1 MIVLYTSPGC
11 ASCRKVRNWLKEND
25 FKFIEKNIF
34 TTQLQD
40 NEIKYLLLRSENGS
54 EDIISKRSKVVIN
67 SKIEI
72 DEMKV
77 EELVHFVINNPSV
90 LKRPIIVSENNFL
103 IGYDVEEIEVLNKYK
118 RKIQR
123 IMEGVDSCDSLLEF
137 DSNKLTEIRT

>member
-77 EELVHFVINNPSV
+77 EELVHFVINNPTV

-103 IGYDVEEIEVLNKYK
+103 VGYDVEEIEVLNKYK

-137 DSNKLTEIRT
+137 DSNKLPEIRP

>member
-34 TTQLQD
+34 TTQLQE

-77 EELVHFVINNPSV
+77 EELVHFVINNPTV

-103 IGYDVEEIEVLNKYK
+103 VGYDVEEIEVLNKYK

>member
-67 SKIEI
+67 NKIQV
-72 DEMKV
+72 DEMKL
-77 EELVHFVINNPSV
+77 EELVHFVIDNPSV

-103 IGYDVEEIEVLNKYK
+103 VGYDVEEIEVLNKYK
-118 RKIQR
+118 RRIQR
-123 IMEGVDSCDSLLEF
+123 IMEGVDSCDSLLEV
-137 DSNKLTEIRT
+137 DSNKPVEIRT

>member
-34 TTQLQD
+34 TTQLQE

>member
-67 SKIEI
+67 SKIDI
-72 DEMKV
+72 DEMKL
-77 EELVHFVINNPSV
+77 EELVHFVVNNPSS

-103 IGYDVEEIEVLNKYK
+103 VGYDVEEIEVLNKYK

>member
-103 IGYDVEEIEVLNKYK
+103 VGYDVEEIEVLNKYK